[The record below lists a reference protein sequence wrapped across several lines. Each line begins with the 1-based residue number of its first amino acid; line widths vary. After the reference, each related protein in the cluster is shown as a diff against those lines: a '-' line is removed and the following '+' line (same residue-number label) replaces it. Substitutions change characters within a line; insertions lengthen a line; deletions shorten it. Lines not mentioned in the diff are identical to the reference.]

1 MDALNQVQ
9 FNFRGIFKRNIV
21 PLSILFSFGFLFYA
35 CNEYQNPVSEVSIP
49 ESHVSPSAS
58 VTGVNESE
66 PVQILNFEIIF
77 NGNSY
82 DPVANTSTFS
92 YTVSRDDDATGFN
105 YLSFETPDCA
115 ELVEY
120 SPLESSTVSDGS
132 IQWTNSIG
140 SNNSRDYSFTYSG
153 NQPTGMVD
161 ATIQASGSGDIDT
174 KEIPGACK
182 GIYTISGII
191 YVDENGNQVKD
202 AGEDGIENVSVHLVG
217 ENSELAENKTSAN
230 GSYSF
235 SVFSGSSSKD
245 FTVELRPESNPL
257 LFENF
262 SPTTTPPEINVTV
275 NNGDETGKYLG
286 FKAETQ
292 KIISDFEQ
300 EIIKLRTEEPGFW
313 ADELKFSDK
322 GKQTLFTKTELSGF
336 LVEIENLGLT
346 YSFQFGEDKI
356 SSAQEILTVRNKST
370 EYEILLAE
378 LLAAKLNV
386 VSGNGAVDE
395 NGEPIDE
402 FNTLILKTGSAAAVS
417 SNPNLSNSLIMNS
430 TTYETTSYSATSS
443 STFVASDSSLLL
455 SSFNRS
461 GSGGTVGTN

>member
-1 MDALNQVQ
+1 MNALNQLQ
-9 FNFRGIFKRNIV
+9 YKLWGMFKINLI
-21 PLSILFSFGFLFYA
+21 PLAILFSFGFIFYA

-49 ESHVSPSAS
+49 ENHVAPSAS

-66 PVQILNFEIIF
+66 PVQILNFEINF

-82 DPVANTSTFS
+82 DSDSNTSTFS
-92 YTVSRDDDATGFN
+92 YTVSRGDDATGFN
-105 YLSFETPDCA
+105 YLSFETPACA

-140 SNNSRDYSFTYSG
+140 ANNSRDYSFTYSG

-182 GIYTISGII
+182 GIYTISGVI
-191 YVDENGNQVKD
+191 YVDENGNQTKD
-202 AGEDGIENVSVHLVG
+202 TGEDGIENVSVHLVG
-217 ENSELAENKTSAN
+217 NNSELSVNKTSAN

-235 SVFSGSSSKD
+235 SVYSGSSSND
-245 FTVELRPESNPL
+245 FSVELRPESNPL
-257 LFENF
+257 LFESF
-262 SPTTTPPEINVTV
+262 SPTKNPPVLDVTV
-275 NNGDETGKYLG
+275 DNGDVTGKNLG
-286 FKAETQ
+286 FKAETE
-292 KIISDFEQ
+292 KIIEEFETQ
-300 EIIKLRTEEPGFW
+300 IIKLRTENPSFW
-313 ADELKFSDK
+313 ADEYKFSDK

-370 EYEILLAE
+370 DYEILLAE

-386 VSGNGAVDE
+386 VSGNGAVNEYGD
-395 NGEPIDE
+395 PIDE
-402 FNTLILKTGSAAAVS
+402 FNSLILKTGSAAAVS
-417 SNPNLSNSLIMNS
+417 SNPNLSNSLLMNS
-430 TTYETTSYSATSS
+430 ITYETSTSTIMSSITFGSA
-443 STFVASDSSLLL
+443 DLLT
-455 SSFNRS
+455 SFN
-461 GSGGTVGTN
+461 GSGGGLGSN